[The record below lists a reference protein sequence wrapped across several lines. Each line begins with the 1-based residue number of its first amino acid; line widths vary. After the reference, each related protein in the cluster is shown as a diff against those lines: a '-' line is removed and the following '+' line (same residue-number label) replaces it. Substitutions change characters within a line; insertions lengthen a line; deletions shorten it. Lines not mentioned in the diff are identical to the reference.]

1 MSPKGQT
8 DIVTPKLLTEPKK
21 IDVICQIMFG
31 EGFLYLYA

>member
-21 IDVICQIMFG
+21 SMLFANVR